1 MSNKMQKR
9 LPLVFVIALAIVLA
23 SLMTFSVA
31 DIANADAQKTPT
43 NSLTFGQFS
52 DIHYFPIDDCYQ
64 DIKNPNY
71 TDSDFYKSMTGD
83 TKLVMESGMILKQ
96 QIEQFIADAKEGK
109 APLYLFA
116 SGDLSKNGEVT
127 ALVDVANALRYLQNT
142 VRGLG
147 GKYANFQVFATPG
160 NHDLYNTSGA
170 LYSKENGSK
179 RVSDALCTMQF
190 ALVFA
195 GLGYPDANIGGEGG
209 AIDLTDYLPENYWF
223 GEYTTTYIPSTNAK
237 TLDIHYY
244 NEHLEKV
251 ATTLKDASSTAK
263 LKEYYQI
270 GDDNNSLS
278 LTAKI
283 NVEGLKDYA
292 IMVIDAHDRE
302 SVEPGETGAYVRVS
316 RDEYEIRKGN
326 KQQNGENYT
335 YYGATEEGAVDTT
348 KTIDPQAAFNS
359 DENAVVFRSTGLDHL
374 CGGRLTEG
382 VLDWMEKF
390 CDARNAASTLGEATI
405 ITCFH
410 QNALPHWE
418 MEDEILKDFTI
429 YNWENTAKRLLDMG
443 ARYVFTGHM
452 HVCDAMTYTDVEGRT
467 LYDFQTGSCVSYYS
481 PRRYTTLERYDFDGK
496 LGETCISS
504 VYCLD
509 DIKDAD
515 GNSRPFKEVPSHNVF
530 TAPAFNQSTFENAY
544 TTYKNNKTKDNW
556 NKVVETNPDYLG
568 YIINYENMN
577 ELGYNDYINEQIY
590 GVLVDRIVSHFINQ
604 DTIDSLV
611 GTVEGF
617 VDGFVGSG
625 SPLVKIVLGGV
636 FPQFSK
642 KDEPEDY
649 NKYGRSISYN
659 EQVEAV
665 NGIVDYLLDTVL
677 EGVTYKHNGKDY
689 NTALSLVE
697 AVVNEILD
705 WEYGDDSITSTVNP
719 ANSGKMGVKDIAS
732 FIMTAH
738 TIGNEISLDETAE
751 SIKAIY
757 GEEEKVPEDKDY
769 MFKHPYNPTYRL
781 RMVEAVKDMHEQL
794 VSGKFVQD
802 LLKTLLDP
810 IFTEDGSLLKT
821 ILNNKFDFSDAVE
834 NGYITENAY
843 GHLKKGLGSQ
853 LPSLLKNAAVTGA
866 LKGMGIE
873 VSLPDDFSIDVDNF
887 VLVDIVNDLLPVIK
901 PVVAKLLG
909 FSLEGPDIISI
920 AQNFLDSYLVDSFYK
935 GLGGIADDI
944 VITFATDV
952 YPDMDDF
959 SDPNKPSHFQ
969 PEKAYVKDGVRLSY
983 LSTLNKVS
991 TVGAS
996 FNAATQDNGRVPSR
1010 VTANFDT
1017 TNSTTSYTIKFYTEE
1032 NVYGTFRLLD
1042 EDGNVVGEV
1051 GTSQKE
1057 AFTAYASNPT
1067 DYLDTTAYKDFGNG
1081 INATVFTQ
1089 TKPQYIPLIDLGL
1102 LCITHAE
1109 IMHDTDEAKDVPYKY
1124 GERDAAVA
1132 NSVIYWNVHT
1142 VTINGLE
1149 AGKTYY
1155 YDILGNYETDKT
1167 NYFSLVDFIKTQGY
1181 DGNALT
1187 FTTAADRSVES
1198 FEFLTI
1204 ADIQGMIQ
1212 SMYDN
1217 SHKAVDALLKDENVN
1232 DFDFI
1237 LNAGDMCDNGK
1248 NFNQWGMALNTYQ
1261 DLTLN
1266 TSVFFTSGNH
1276 ENNTGAMGRYF
1287 NYTVKDGE
1295 GTKAI
1300 DGEYYSFDYANAHF
1314 TVLDT
1319 NDATTDGLG
1328 KDQLAW
1334 LENDLKNTDAKWK
1347 FVLMHKS
1354 LYSAGSHAFDGEVIA
1369 MRSQL
1374 GKLFAENGVNMVF
1387 GGHDHTY
1394 TTTVLVD
1401 KDGNAV
1407 DVKDS
1412 DGLRYTGDGVL
1423 YITLGTLGTKFYTY
1437 RENDMT
1443 TDKFDENN
1451 SILHTLDTQT
1461 FGKVVVGKDS
1471 ITFTGY
1477 KFNRETGKIEIVG
1490 SSAVKPGISP
1500 VETSDDNH
1508 KLMVILLST
1517 LIPGVALVGLG
1528 TGLGIFFAK
1537 KKKAN

>member
-1 MSNKMQKR
+1 MSSKMQKR
-9 LPLVFVIALAIVLA
+9 LPMVFVLTLAIVLA

-31 DIANADAQKTPT
+31 GIATADETKSPT
-43 NSLTFGQFS
+43 NSLMIGQFS

-71 TDSDFYKSMTGD
+71 KTSDFYNSMTGD

-96 QIEQFIADAKEGK
+96 QVELFIADAKEGK
-109 APLYLFA
+109 APLYVFA

-127 ALVDVANALRYLQNT
+127 ALVDVANALRHMQNE
-142 VRGLG
+142 VRKIEG
-147 GKYANFQVFATPG
+147 YENFQVFATPG

-170 LYSKENGSK
+170 LYSKVDGSK
-179 RVSDALCTMQF
+179 RVSDALSTMQF

-195 GLGYPDANIGGEGG
+195 GLGYPDANLTGEGN
-209 AIDLTDYLPENYWF
+209 AINLTDYLPANYWY
-223 GEYTTTYIPSTNAK
+223 GEFTTEYIPSENAK
-237 TLDIHYY
+237 SLDLHYY

-251 ATTLKDASSTAK
+251 ATTLKNGSSAAK
-263 LKEYYQI
+263 LDEYFKI
-270 GDDNNSLS
+270 GDDNNALSLS
-278 LTAKI
+278 AKI
-283 NVEGLKDYA
+283 NVEGLTDYSF
-292 IMVIDAHDRE
+292 MVIDAHDRQAAD
-302 SVEPGETGAYVRVS
+302 VGAYVRVS
-316 RDEYEIRKGN
+316 KNEYEARKNG
-326 KQQNGENYT
+326 KQRNGASYT
-335 YYGATEEGAVDTT
+335 YYGATSEGAVDTS
-348 KTIDPQAAFNS
+348 KTIDPEAAFRS
-359 DENAVVFRSTGLDHL
+359 DENAIVFRSTGLDHL
-374 CGGRLTEG
+374 CGGRLTES
-382 VLDWMEKF
+382 VLDWMKKF
-390 CDARNAASTLGEATI
+390 SNERNAAATLGESTI
-405 ITCFH
+405 IASFH

-443 ARYVFTGHM
+443 VRYVFTGHM

-467 LYDFQTGSCVSYYS
+467 LYDFQTGSYVSYYS
-481 PRRYTTLERYDFDGK
+481 PKRYTTFERYNFDGK

-509 DIKDAD
+509 DYSDT
-515 GNSRPFKEVPSHNVF
+515 PFKEVPSHNVF
-530 TAPAFNQSTFENAY
+530 TAPAFNDAAFQVAYKAYKANPTEENW
-544 TTYKNNKTKDNW
+544 DI
-556 NKVVETNPDYLG
+556 VVATNPDYLG
-568 YIINYENMN
+568 YMINYENMN
-577 ELGYNDYINEQIY
+577 DLGYNDYINEQIY
-590 GVLVDRIVSHFINQ
+590 GVLVDRMVSHFINQ
-604 DTIDSLV
+604 GTIDSLV
-611 GTVEGF
+611 GTVTNF

-625 SPLVKIVLGGV
+625 SSIVKMVLRSV
-636 FPQFSK
+636 FPGFNK
-642 KDEPEDY
+642 KTEKDDY
-649 NKYGRSISYN
+649 NKYEGNISYS

-677 EGVTYKHNGKDY
+677 EGVTYVHDGKEY
-689 NTALSLVE
+689 NSALDLVN
-697 AVVNEILD
+697 AVVNEILA
-705 WEYGDDSITSTVNP
+705 WEYGDDSIVSPVNS

-751 SIKAIY
+751 SIKKIY
-757 GEEEKVPEDKDY
+757 GEEQEVPEGKDY

-781 RMVEAVKDMHEQL
+781 RMVAAVKDMHEQL

-821 ILNNKFDFSDAVE
+821 ILTNKFDFRDAVKD
-834 NGYITENAY
+834 GYITEKAY
-843 GHLKKGLGSQ
+843 GHLKKGLGTQ
-853 LPSLLKNAAVTGA
+853 LPSLLKSSVVTNA

-873 VSLPDDFSIDVDNF
+873 ISLPDDFSIDIDNF
-887 VLVDIVNDLLPVIK
+887 VIVDVVNDLLPVIK
-901 PVVAKLLG
+901 TVVAQFLG
-909 FSLEGPDIISI
+909 FSLEGPDVISI

-944 VITFATDV
+944 VLTFATDV
-952 YPDMDDF
+952 YPDMEDF

-991 TVGAS
+991 IVGAS

-1017 TNSTTSYTIKFYTEE
+1017 ANSTTSYTIKFYTEE

-1042 EDGNVVGEV
+1042 ENGKVIGEV
-1051 GTSQKE
+1051 STSQKE
-1057 AFTAYASNPT
+1057 AFKAYAENPT
-1067 DYLDTTAYKDFGNG
+1067 DFLDTKAYKEFGNG
-1081 INATVFTQ
+1081 VNATVFTQ

-1102 LCITHAE
+1102 LCLTHAE
-1109 IMHDTDEAKDVPYKY
+1109 IAYDTDDAKDVPYKY
-1124 GERDAAVA
+1124 GERDNAEA

-1142 VTINGLE
+1142 VTVNGLE

-1155 YDILGNYETDKT
+1155 YDVLGNYETDKINT
-1167 NYFSLVDFIKTQGY
+1167 FSLVDFVKTQGF

-1187 FTTAADRSVES
+1187 FTTAADRNVDT

-1217 SHKAVDALLKDENVN
+1217 SHEAVNALLGDERVN
-1232 DFDFI
+1232 NFDFI

-1261 DLTLN
+1261 NLTLN
-1266 TSVFFTSGNH
+1266 TSVFFASGNH

-1287 NYTVKDGE
+1287 NYTAKDEDGS
-1295 GTKAI
+1295 KAI
-1300 DGEYYSFDYANAHF
+1300 SGEYYSFDYANAHF

-1319 NDATTDGLG
+1319 NDASTSGLG
-1328 KDQLAW
+1328 AEQLAW

-1374 GKLFAENGVNMVF
+1374 GKLFAEQGVNMVF
-1387 GGHDHTY
+1387 AGHDHTY

-1407 DVKDS
+1407 DYS
-1412 DGLRYTGDGVL
+1412 DPNGVRYTGDGVL
-1423 YITLGTLGTKFYTY
+1423 YVTLGTLGTKFYTY

-1443 TDKFDENN
+1443 TDKFNEDN
-1451 SILHTLDTQT
+1451 SVLGTLETQT

-1477 KFNRETGKIEIVG
+1477 EFNRQTGKIEQIG
-1490 SSAVKPGISP
+1490 STTVS
-1500 VETSDDNH
+1500 TFNY

-1517 LIPGVALVGLG
+1517 LIPGVTLIGVG

-1537 KKKAN
+1537 KKKANINA

>member
-1 MSNKMQKR
+1 MQKR

-147 GKYANFQVFATPG
+147 GKYENFQVFATPG

-195 GLGYPDANIGGEGG
+195 GLGYPDANIGGEDG

-237 TLDIHYY
+237 SLDIHYY

-263 LKEYYQI
+263 LNEYYQI

-316 RDEYEIRKGN
+316 RDEYEIRKDN

-390 CDARNAASTLGEATI
+390 CNARNAASTLGEATI

-481 PRRYTTLERYDFDGK
+481 PKRYTTFERYDFDGK

-590 GVLVDRIVSHFINQ
+590 GVLVDRVVSHFINQ

-617 VDGFVGSG
+617 VDEFVGSG

-649 NKYGRSISYN
+649 NKYGRSITYN

-697 AVVNEILD
+697 TVVNEILD
-705 WEYGDDSITSTVNP
+705 LEYGDDSIKSTVNP
-719 ANSGKMGVKDIAS
+719 KNSGKMGVKDIAS

-757 GEEEKVPEDKDY
+757 GEEENVPEGKDY

-944 VITFATDV
+944 VITFSTDV

-1057 AFTAYASNPT
+1057 AFQAYASNPT
-1067 DYLDTTAYKDFGNG
+1067 DYLDTTAHKDFGNG

-1167 NYFSLVDFIKTQGY
+1167 NYFSLVEFIKTQGY

-1187 FTTAADRSVES
+1187 FATAADRSVES

-1314 TVLDT
+1314 TVLNT